1 VKPGNRTPIPTVS
14 QVVERAT
21 ALVAPN
27 GEDAAVD
34 ALFEGFEDD
43 DRPVTASEDIASEL
57 GRTVDAIDPE
67 DLNPA
72 ARVAVAA
79 AVWLAT
85 NFEQNNAREH
95 VIREGVRLHFRGR
108 PPEPVAGWLDAEGI
122 AV

>member
-1 VKPGNRTPIPTVS
+1 MKPRDRTPIPTVS

-43 DRPVTASEDIASEL
+43 DRPVTASEDLASEL
-57 GRTVDAIDPE
+57 GRTVDAIDP
-67 DLNPA
+67 DDDNPA
-72 ARVAVAA
+72 ARIAVAA

-85 NFEQNNAREH
+85 NFDQHEREH
-95 VIREGVRLHFRGR
+95 VIREGVRLQFHGR